1 MRNKSLWWHNESTGQ
16 CLGLWGVPRINIE
29 FTLIPKNTSI
39 HATNNRICAI
49 NILHCCVYTLC
60 LLAVVDLFLDFT
72 TCELFDWVHMECVRG
87 LSATIY
93 LFNWAKYALVLN
105 TGGELE
111 WVIFSKNG
119 TLLYLASTDWS
130 NILIKF
136 NHGYREKISR
146 SSLNIRRKELCRNN
160 FCTDVTLI

>member
-1 MRNKSLWWHNESTGQ
+1 MWWHNESNGQ

-29 FTLIPKNTSI
+29 LTLIPKNTSI

-60 LLAVVDLFLDFT
+60 LLVVDWFLDSPRVSYLIEYT
-72 TCELFDWVHMECVRG
+72 WSVCW

-93 LFNWAKYALVLN
+93 LFNWAKSALVPN

-111 WVIFSKNG
+111 WVIFCKNG
-119 TLLYLASTDWS
+119 THCLASTDWS

-136 NHGYREKISR
+136 SHGYREKISR
-146 SSLNIRRKELCRNN
+146 STRIVGGRNSVGIISAQMSL
-160 FCTDVTLI
+160 